1 MELQEFIRSVLVSV
15 VRGVE
20 GAQTE
25 LKDSKAIVNP
35 EGFKRQIALEQLKES
50 TGFTDVEFEV
60 AVEVKNTSEQGG
72 KVAVQ
77 VAIFHMSVSG
87 QKDSIASHLSR
98 IKFSVPVHLPPG
110 DVMKF
115 EQKLDSGAR
124 GAT

>member
-1 MELQEFIRSVLVSV
+1 MELQEFIKTVLVSV

-20 GAQTE
+20 NAQLE
-25 LKDSKAIVNP
+25 LRDSKAIVNP

-60 AVEVKNTSEQGG
+60 AVEVKNSTEQGG
-72 KVAVQ
+72 KVGIQ
-77 VAIFHMSVSG
+77 VAIFQMG
-87 QKDSIASHLSR
+87 AGGKKDSTASHGSR

-115 EQKLDSGAR
+115 EQKQ
-124 GAT
+124 TKVN